1 MSKKLDKEFKEEF
14 DNELREATYVTRK
27 IGAKILIAIVILVI
41 LGGVGGVVYTRT
53 IGKAQKN
60 VEREVF
66 KSTVAYTEQAAS
78 FLAKSYKEYNDAETD
93 TDKKTIM
100 EYVIMRYPN
109 LDTESIDNS
118 TLKQFYIK
126 CLNN

>member
-1 MSKKLDKEFKEEF
+1 MSKKLDKKFKEEF
-14 DNELREATYVTRK
+14 DNELREGTYITRK
-27 IGAKILIAIVILVI
+27 IGVRILAGIAIIAV
-41 LGGVGGVVYTRT
+41 LGGVSSIAYTRT

-93 TDKKTIM
+93 ADQTTIM

-109 LDTESIDNS
+109 LDTDSIDNS
-118 TLKQFYIK
+118 TLRQFYIK

>member
-14 DNELREATYVTRK
+14 DNELRKGTYAIRK
-27 IGAKILIAIVILVI
+27 VGVRVLAGLAIITVIGG
-41 LGGVGGVVYTRT
+41 LGGVAYTRT
-53 IGKAQKN
+53 IEKAQKN
-60 VEREVF
+60 AKREVF

-78 FLAKSYKEYNDAETD
+78 FLAKSYKEYNDSETD
-93 TDKKTIM
+93 ADKKTIM
-100 EYVIMRYPN
+100 EYVIMRYPD
-109 LDTESIDNS
+109 LDTNSIDNS

>member
-1 MSKKLDKEFKEEF
+1 MSKKLDKEFKEGF
-14 DNELREATYVTRK
+14 DNELRESTYATRK
-27 IGAKILIAIVILVI
+27 IGTRIIAGLAVLTV
-41 LGGVGGVVYTRT
+41 LGGVGQVAYTRT
-53 IGKAQKN
+53 IGKAQTN

-78 FLAKSYKEYNDAETD
+78 FLAKSYKEYNDAESKEDQTA
-93 TDKKTIM
+93 IM

-109 LDTESIDNS
+109 IDTDSIDNS

>member
-14 DNELREATYVTRK
+14 DNELREGTYVTRK
-27 IGAKILIAIVILVI
+27 IGVRILAGIAIVAV
-41 LGGVGGVVYTRT
+41 LGGVGGVAYTRT

-60 VEREVF
+60 AEREVF

-93 TDKKTIM
+93 ADKKTIM

-109 LDTESIDNS
+109 LDTDSIDNS